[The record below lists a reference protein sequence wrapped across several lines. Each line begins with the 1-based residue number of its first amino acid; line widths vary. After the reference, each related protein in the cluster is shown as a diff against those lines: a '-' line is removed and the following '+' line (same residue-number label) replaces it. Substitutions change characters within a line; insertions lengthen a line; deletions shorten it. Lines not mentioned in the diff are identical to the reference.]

1 MIKIL
6 IPLPPH
12 TKKNSNQIFINK
24 ETGKRFITPSA
35 LYKQYEINCGWYI
48 KCKHIN
54 LNMPLT
60 VKCLYYM
67 PTKRKIDLINLLEAT
82 DDILV
87 KYGVLQDDNSQI
99 IVSHD
104 GSRVFYD
111 NEKPRTEIYIDN
123 YKNSL

>member
-24 ETGKRFITPSA
+24 ETGKRFITASA
-35 LYKQYEINCGWYI
+35 LYKQYEIDCGWYI
-48 KCKHIN
+48 NCKHIN
-54 LNMPLT
+54 LDMPLT

-67 PTKRKIDLINLLEAT
+67 PTRRKIDLVNLLEAT

-111 NEKPRTEIYIDN
+111 KEKPRTEIYIDN